1 MEIGKRYSH
10 LNGWEYL
17 QVHKPCLWKEVEEV
31 IAGVDAEK
39 CRTKI
44 SKEKRHRGKLL
55 YAPGDMNKVF
65 KEGFTQLGWE
75 KQRHKSFYTTDDE
88 KIIREIISL
97 PPDEQRK
104 HIEKSGKEAIRS
116 SNQIDFVKDG
126 VAVEV
131 QFGAHATVGYDL
143 FVKHVA
149 FYVANEINV
158 GVEILPMSAMSSKR
172 MAAAVSNYE
181 VALFN
186 IIRQGRT
193 IPPVPLIVIGI
204 LP

>member
-1 MEIGKRYSH
+1 MKISAHYSH
-10 LNGWEYL
+10 LNGLEYL
-17 QVHKPCLWKEVEEV
+17 KFRKIRLWEEIKQV

-44 SKEKRHRGKLL
+44 SKEKRSKGKLL
-55 YAPGDMNKVF
+55 YSPDDMNKAF
-65 KEGFTQLGWE
+65 KESFSQLGWE
-75 KQRHKSFYTTDDE
+75 EGHELFYTTDDE
-88 KIIREIISL
+88 KVVREIISL

-116 SNQIDFVKDG
+116 SNQIDFVKDR

-149 FYVANEINV
+149 FYVAYEINV